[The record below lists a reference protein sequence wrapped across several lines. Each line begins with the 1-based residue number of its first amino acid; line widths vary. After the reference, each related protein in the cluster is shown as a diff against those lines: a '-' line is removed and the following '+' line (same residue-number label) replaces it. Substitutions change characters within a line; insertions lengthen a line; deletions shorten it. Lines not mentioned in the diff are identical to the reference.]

1 LEHLFSRIDPDNMAA
16 QACEPAG
23 EASGT
28 RPEVNDGLT
37 RPADSVCRKSLKQRM
52 GKARSMASV
61 IL

>member
-1 LEHLFSRIDPDNMAA
+1 MAA
-16 QACEPAG
+16 AACEPAG
-23 EASGT
+23 ETSGT